1 RRNLQR
7 RAIKVRS
14 RPLHPRLHH
23 PLCRHLHCTGHHHGS
38 TRLMEFIAD
47 FFNAIWGFLE
57 TIPSFADDILVK
69 LSAWYVIW
77 VTKAKIYFVG
87 FAWDVAQEVLNQLN
101 ISATINQYW
110 GSIDSK

>member
-1 RRNLQR
+1 
-7 RAIKVRS
+7 
-14 RPLHPRLHH
+14 
-23 PLCRHLHCTGHHHGS
+23 
-38 TRLMEFIAD
+38 MEFIAD
-47 FFNAIWGFLE
+47 FFNAIWGFFE
-57 TIPSFADDILVK
+57 SIPSFADDILVK

-110 GSIDSK
+110 GSIDSKVMGALTFFRIPDALNIILNAHLTRYVMGVIK